1 MCRSVFACST
11 LAAFLAACGGQS
23 PSPMDASRADGAAD
37 AACRAG
43 GALKVMTQNLYL
55 GADITKLVEAPA
67 DEVVAVA
74 TQLWNTVKQTHFPA
88 RAQVIADE
96 MLLNQPDIVGL
107 QEVTTWR
114 IGVPVVCYTGN
125 PNDTSA
131 TRVVYDYLDI
141 LLRALRERGLYY
153 EVAAQTTTVDTELC
167 IGNPADPNALRDLRY
182 TDRDVLLVRHG
193 VPWRSATVPPSVPG
207 FVPAPIA
214 PGPGDQNG
222 GVYALAL
229 DDAGHSPATAC
240 FSLFPNSAPSNSW
253 TSICDWRGWTAI
265 EVRRADQ
272 WVRVF
277 ETHLEDWLK
286 TQDGVPPWIIQA
298 LEAIQLVALIDG
310 AYQQAPLPTLVIGD
324 FNAYVT
330 LTDQPPVYGYLIGDG
345 TDMTATLEA
354 LVGPLGP
361 LPPSWLSD
369 GWTALHPD
377 DPGFTWGFDELLY
390 TGSLTTRLDLMLVS
404 EPRPLFMKRIGVWE
418 RTSTG
423 QHPSDHAG
431 LIGVFASP

>member
-1 MCRSVFACST
+1 MRRSVLAYST
-11 LAAFLAACGGQS
+11 LAVFLAACGGQS
-23 PSPMDASRADGAAD
+23 PGSLDAPASRTEGVAD

-43 GALKVMTQNLYL
+43 GALRVMTQNLYL

-74 TQLWNTVKQTHFPA
+74 TQLWSTVKRTQFPA

-96 MLLNQPDIVGL
+96 VLVNQPDVIGL

-114 IGVPVVCYTGN
+114 IGDPVVCQTAN

-141 LLRALRERGLYY
+141 LLYALRERGLHYD
-153 EVAAQTTTVDTELC
+153 VAAQTTTVDAELC
-167 IGNPADPNALRDLRY
+167 IGNPADLNSMRDLRY

-193 VPWRSATVPPSVPG
+193 VPWRSATVPFSVPG
-207 FVPAPIA
+207 FVVAPIA

-229 DDAGHSPATAC
+229 DDASQFPATAC
-240 FSLFPNSAPSNSW
+240 FSLFPNSAPS
-253 TSICDWRGWTAI
+253 TALCDWRGWTAI
-265 EVRRADQ
+265 EVKRGNQ
-272 WVRVF
+272 WVRVL
-277 ETHLEDWLK
+277 ETHLEDWLT

-310 AYQQAPLPTLVIGD
+310 AYQQVPLPTLVIGD

-330 LTDQPPVYGYLIGDG
+330 LTDKPPVYEYLMGDSS
-345 TDMTATLEA
+345 DMLAALEA
-354 LVGPLGP
+354 LVGPLGT

-369 GWTALHPD
+369 AWTALYPD

-390 TGSLTTRLDLMLVS
+390 TGSLTTRLDLMLAW
-404 EPRPLFMKRIGVWE
+404 EPRPLFLKRIGMWE

-431 LIGVFASP
+431 LVGVFASP